1 MRSGPAPHDY
11 DHMVSDAQLRK
22 APAFTFHK
30 SAPRFK
36 GVDKVAAM
44 MQQLDE
50 ADAMEAKVRSAMA
63 P

>member
-1 MRSGPAPHDY
+1 
-11 DHMVSDAQLRK
+11 MVSDAQLRK